1 MGISLALAA
10 LFLRPQAESQRGAR
24 EQVRDLLFRCQ
35 TAGGAPS
42 HAIKRV
48 IVSERWSYHANR
60 DRRSILDS
68 LPIWS

>member
-10 LFLRPQAESQRGAR
+10 LFLRPQAESQRGAK

-35 TAGGAPS
+35 TGGGVPS

-48 IVSERWSYHANR
+48 IVGDPWSYHANS
-60 DRRSILDS
+60 DRTSILDS